1 MKAPGNR
8 KSTGDMMLQN
18 FDCESVDMDESQSSL
33 ASTSSHF
40 SRGTSLGSGNINS
53 EENVDDKL
61 KVAAED
67 DDKLIGRLRCFTLAV
82 IVTAGVAVSLSIYF
96 TLTAQQVASFDNKY
110 SIQAESILEA
120 YATQHF
126 KTLEALQAL
135 SDTTTSLAS
144 SLNQSFPFVTLRGT
158 WDVAARHALQESRAE
173 GLFYMPSVSNVSSWN
188 KYSERQ
194 NWWSESVRYAR
205 EADWLEHPEMY
216 NISETVRNPMYRLE
230 NREWTPVTEGGSEH
244 LPIWMTSPPPLN
256 PGLLNMDMIS
266 LPGFEHSFHAM
277 TTLGARKWSERQS
290 PISDTGH

>member
-96 TLTAQQVASFDNKY
+96 TLTAQQVAFFDNKS
-110 SIQAESILEA
+110 SIQA
-120 YATQHF
+120 
-126 KTLEALQAL
+126 
-135 SDTTTSLAS
+135 
-144 SLNQSFPFVTLRGT
+144 N
-158 WDVAARHALQESRAE
+158 
-173 GLFYMPSVSNVSSWN
+173 
-188 KYSERQ
+188 
-194 NWWSESVRYAR
+194 
-205 EADWLEHPEMY
+205 
-216 NISETVRNPMYRLE
+216 NP
-230 NREWTPVTEGGSEH
+230 
-244 LPIWMTSPPPLN
+244 
-256 PGLLNMDMIS
+256 
-266 LPGFEHSFHAM
+266 
-277 TTLGARKWSERQS
+277 K
-290 PISDTGH
+290 